1 MVQRIKVPFSISR
14 EERAK
19 IQNAYLQAVNT
30 ADAEKI
36 AYITEH
42 LPRVLQRLRNSDE
55 GWHVEMSEVA
65 SLFASLLRRNS
76 GVSRTA
82 RKELVGALYYL
93 CQPFEVIPDYIPG
106 LGYADDALV
115 LNSCMTRLR
124 QLGVNLGPDPY
135 NNLLIAEDPEDYA
148 S

>member
-1 MVQRIKVPFSISR
+1 MLKRISIPFSISR
-14 EERAK
+14 EERAQ
-19 IQNAYLQAVNT
+19 IQSAYLQAVDS
-30 ADAEKI
+30 ADAEKT

-42 LPRVLQRLRNSDE
+42 LPRVLRRLRNSDE
-55 GWHVEMSEVA
+55 VWHVEMSEVA
-65 SLFASLLRRNS
+65 SFFASLLRRDS

-93 CQPFEVIPDYIPG
+93 CQPFEVIPDYVPG
-106 LGYADDALV
+106 RGYADDALV